1 MKKMLI
7 NMNFAGKILTGIVF
21 VTVMAFG
28 QSFYSNVLLSP
39 NPYFTAK
46 AVSLGGSTLADE
58 GHPFSVVSNPAVGAG
73 MKGLH
78 LALTGNGL
86 HLRERRSFP
95 VQDSFGDF
103 LADNDY
109 VHNRYW
115 ATTAGF
121 AFGYGGSNWTAMA
134 AYTPVSDL
142 RYTYEEEVRSSTY
155 DYNRDPLVG
164 YHQIKFQGIVGGISG
179 GLTYSPIKQLSLGLS
194 GTMLNGRNIERG
206 VGVTV
211 IDLPD
216 IRLASDTTT
225 FEWLSSELAGGLDMR
240 FGVVFH
246 AGARHTFHAAY
257 IIAGDVELENP
268 GVIAMMDTTLVM
280 PEWVVDKD
288 VIKQKTNRPAALSLG
303 FRYIPENILKTELFA
318 QADLTMWSQFKSE
331 YFGSD
336 TALFDPNWKNTWTVR
351 AGVEHIFSSGV
362 PMRAGW
368 TYSKSPVRNELNRSE
383 ISFGTGYQIEALSL
397 DLNVSWYETIYR
409 YNDLFPIEGEVRISR
424 DKVREAGVRVMST
437 LTYSF

>member
-1 MKKMLI
+1 
-7 NMNFAGKILTGIVF
+7 MNFALKILTGILL
-21 VTVMAFG
+21 VTALAFG
-28 QSFYSNVLLSP
+28 QSFYSNVLLGQ
-39 NPYFTAK
+39 NPHMTAR
-46 AVSLGGSTLADE
+46 AVSLGGSTLADT
-58 GHPFSVVSNPAVGAG
+58 GHPFSLVTNPAIASG

-78 LALTGNGL
+78 VSLTGNGL

-115 ATTAGF
+115 ANTAGF
-121 AFGYGGSNWTAMA
+121 SLGYGGSNWTAMA
-134 AYTPVSDL
+134 AFTPVTDL
-142 RYTYEEEVRSSTY
+142 RYTYEEEVRSSTF

-164 YHQIKFQGIVGGISG
+164 YHQVKFQGLIGGVSG
-179 GLTYSPIKQLSLGLS
+179 GLSFTPVKQLSLGFS
-194 GTMLNGRNIERG
+194 GTRLVGRNIERG
-206 VGVTV
+206 LGVTV
-211 IDLPD
+211 IDVPD
-216 IRLASDTTT
+216 LRLASDTTT
-225 FEWLSSELAGGLDMR
+225 FEWLSSELAGGFDMR
-240 FGVVFH
+240 FGVVFQ
-246 AGARHTFHAAY
+246 AGSRHTFHAAY
-257 IIAGDVELENP
+257 TIAGDVELENP
-268 GVIAMMDTTLVM
+268 GIIAMMDTTLVM
-280 PEWVVDKD
+280 PEWVVDKS
-288 VIKQKTNRPAALSLG
+288 VIKQKSSRPSALSFG

-318 QADLTMWSQFKSE
+318 QADLTMWSQLQSE

-336 TALFDPNWKNTWTVR
+336 TTLFVPNWKNTWTVR
-351 AGVEHIFSSGV
+351 AGVEHVFSSGV

-368 TYSKSPVRNELNRSE
+368 TYEKSPIRNELNRSV

-424 DKVREAGVRVMST
+424 DKVREAGVRVMTT